1 MKNKKRIFLTGA
13 TGTMGHAGLLELSQ
27 RLDRF
32 QVTLLARP
40 SQVNKKKLAE
50 FERMEGIR
58 IVWGELMNYDD
69 VLRGVSGADYVL
81 NSIVGMAGLEPTL
94 SAIDAGSEIALANK
108 DTLVAGGPL
117 VMKRAKEKG

>member
-1 MKNKKRIFLTGA
+1 MTGA
-13 TGTMGHAGLLELSQ
+13 TGTMGHAGLLELAQ

-50 FERMEGIR
+50 FEQMEGIR
-58 IVWGELMNYDD
+58 IVWGDLMNYDD

-81 NSIVGMAGLEPTL
+81 QWSRQLPTTSRRKL
-94 SAIDAGSEIALANK
+94 
-108 DTLVAGGPL
+108 
-117 VMKRAKEKG
+117 